1 MRISFHATIH
11 PLDLSSEFHS
21 GENRLLGKVSLQFG
35 EIRFGAKLSKVFLPD
50 FSARISR
57 SGSFARLCED
67 VAGGIIRDRFPE
79 FRTEGTMDKINGKWR
94 ERGTRILAR
103 A

>member
-50 FSARISR
+50 FSAPVLGSR
-57 SGSFARLCED
+57 VPEVLRDCARTSPGE
-67 VAGGIIRDRFPE
+67 
-79 FRTEGTMDKINGKWR
+79 
-94 ERGTRILAR
+94 
-103 A
+103 